1 MKKVLPLLM
10 LASTCL
16 ASCGDVSVYGKYKF
30 LLGRQGDDETRVSLE
45 MELKDEASTVKEG
58 YKNFN
63 ATFELSGVAGFAAL
77 GDVDPS
83 LFEGLETSLPIKTDE
98 NGVTTIPGF
107 YKVQDL
113 KDDKYGNKIRL
124 AFDLGEDINAIFET
138 FDLDPT
144 EIVSSFAVAYCNGSS
159 FTFQLPVSI
168 TDIQMQLCWY
178 GTYIDI
184 NPYIKNSINS
194 ITDFLQF
201 ALEGK
206 IKPKIYDLTEFY
218 DKKLPGEQD
227 VDKRFGSHPS
237 VENVFEMNKKYQ
249 GLFSNTFVYKDN
261 GGVAGDQLG
270 SIFCDIEDQ
279 QYYFLPLS
287 EDFDPS
293 IGTYEV
299 IMKKDTGILNYD
311 FSEDTQVTL
320 TATGKPWDD
329 GSYLCGVKYAG
340 TTEDID
346 WKLFYQDQFIFRD
359 FNDIKIELK
368 KE

>member
-30 LLGRQGDDETRVSLE
+30 LMGRQGDDETRVSLE

-63 ATFELSGVAGFAAL
+63 ATFELSGVAGLGAL

-83 LFEGLETSLPIKTDE
+83 VLESLKTSLPIGTDE

-124 AFDLGEDINAIFET
+124 AFDLGEDLNAIFET

-159 FTFQLPVSI
+159 FTFQLPVSV

-194 ITDFLQF
+194 LSDFVQF
-201 ALEGK
+201 FLEGK
-206 IKPKIYDLTEFY
+206 INSKIYELTDFY
-218 DKKLPGEQD
+218 DNKLPGEQD
-227 VDKRFGSHPS
+227 MDKRFGSHPS
-237 VENVFEMNKKYQ
+237 AEEVIEMNKKYQ
-249 GLFSNTFVYKDN
+249 GLFSNTIVYKN
-261 GGVAGDQLG
+261 AGGEAGDQLG
-270 SIFCDIEDQ
+270 SIYCDIENN
-279 QYYFLPLS
+279 QYKFFPLS
-287 EDFDPS
+287 SDFDPS
-293 IGTYEV
+293 VGSYDV
-299 IMKKDTGILNYD
+299 IMKKDIGVLNYD
-311 FSEDTQVTL
+311 FSEDTPVTL
-320 TATGKPWDD
+320 TTVGTAEQ
-329 GSYLCGVKYAG
+329 GSYSCGVKYAG
-340 TTEDID
+340 TTDDID
-346 WKLFYQDQFIFRD
+346 WEVFYQDQFMFRD